1 MSPQFAQVDFA
12 NAKAEPALLSYLTSF
27 LVPNHARDLEGIY
40 EVFHCLVEDIEPASA
55 SEAIYYLGCP
65 TCKKKSCTQHDLS
78 PVALFLANVHVAAA
92 ETKGQAKAIG
102 DVLGKLL
109 KISADEC
116 QPLEDGSTH
125 KLDDA
130 LETLRATP
138 FNLRFVIGKS
148 QDGSKNVLELVAA
161 TNALDVSTAVA
172 PTFPASPLRIVQTEF
187 RGIPPCA
194 VNALKQEFGQTLLYG
209 KPANTIQ
216 ALLYIADTGEQN
228 GSMQQDGDF
237 VRLQRNA
244 VCCLSGAPVLL
255 HVTGA
260 LRSLS
265 KYVRWTQRDVM
276 FGVLRIL
283 SCNDGTWNLLL
294 KGSQKFITS
303 QEASVFN
310 AYFTEYEQLTKAA
323 FEKTPFAID
332 RQWTPKRRK
341 QEILGMADSA
351 SQTSFSPKTFVA
363 TPVKFA
369 GRSSTS

>member
-1 MSPQFAQVDFA
+1 M
-12 NAKAEPALLSYLTSF
+12 
-27 LVPNHARDLEGIY
+27 
-40 EVFHCLVEDIEPASA
+40 
-55 SEAIYYLGCP
+55 
-65 TCKKKSCTQHDLS
+65 
-78 PVALFLANVHVAAA
+78 
-92 ETKGQAKAIG
+92 
-102 DVLGKLL
+102 
-109 KISADEC
+109 
-116 QPLEDGSTH
+116 
-125 KLDDA
+125 
-130 LETLRATP
+130 
-138 FNLRFVIGKS
+138 RFILGKS

-161 TNALDVSTAVA
+161 THALDVSTAVA

-194 VNALKQEFGQTLLYG
+194 VNALKLEFGQTLLYG

-216 ALLYIADTGEQN
+216 ALLCIADTGDQN

-265 KYVRWTQRDVM
+265 KYVRWNQGDVM

-294 KGSQKFITS
+294 KACQKFITS
-303 QEASVFN
+303 QEAFVFN

-323 FEKTPFAID
+323 FENTPFAIG
-332 RQWTPKRRK
+332 RQWTSKRRK
-341 QEILGMADSA
+341 QELHGMEDSA
-351 SQTSFSPKTFVA
+351 PQASFSPKNFEA
-363 TPVKFA
+363 TPVKFP
-369 GRSSTS
+369 GSSSPP